1 MLYNSGKIWVI
12 AQSLIKAVLMSMDP
26 LNNLTGDILSQRMSD
41 HLVFLKASPVVI
53 YYASF
58 LEKNILLVISVDYIF
73 SKVLK

>member
-1 MLYNSGKIWVI
+1 MGHCS
-12 AQSLIKAVLMSMDP
+12 
-26 LNNLTGDILSQRMSD
+26 
-41 HLVFLKASPVVI
+41 VFNYSCFDVKGSPEQFDWRYPTTKNARSFGLFKKLAPVVI